1 MAITRHPTKTAG
13 VRYKLHPTRRHGVNF
28 DKYFSIRY
36 RVDGKLKEEGLGW
49 SSEGW
54 SEKRAA
60 AVLAELKANITTASG
75 PRTLGE
81 KRQIEGARRGEIER
95 QEQLEQQQAENAQRL
110 LLNNVFSQYCDASR
124 HKVSLADEVVYY
136 KTWIAPAIGGK
147 RLDEIILLDLERIRR
162 KMTAAGR
169 APRSIQYVKSIVRQI
184 YHFAADHK
192 IYSGEV
198 PTVNFL
204 KKQRLDNR
212 RQRYLSHEEATLL
225 LEEIRKHSLTTY
237 RISLLSLNSGMR
249 FGEIAGL
256 LWQHVDTVR
265 KEILVVNAKNGES
278 RAVYMTAAVVQMFA
292 EMERGAANELVFP
305 AVQTESDKKQEIEKK
320 KMERV
325 SNVFASAANQIGLNE
340 GISDR
345 RMKFVFHSLRHSCA
359 SWLVNSG
366 VELPVIAKIL
376 GHKTLAMTM
385 RYSHVNDRSVRNA
398 MSLLD
403 DQQQSAGKIVSLGGK
418 R

>member
-1 MAITRHPTKTAG
+1 MAVIRHSTKTAG
-13 VRYKLHPTRRHGVNF
+13 VRYKLHSSRRHGVNF

-36 RVDGKLKEEGLGW
+36 RVEGKLKEEGLGW

-54 SEKRAA
+54 SEKKAA
-60 AVLAELKANITTASG
+60 AVLAELKANITTGIG
-75 PRTLGE
+75 PRTLEE
-81 KRQIEGARRGEIER
+81 KRNLENIRRDEVER
-95 QEQLEQQQAENAQRL
+95 QEQLEQKQVEHTNNL
-110 LLNNVFSQYCDASR
+110 VFSNVFSKYCDASS
-124 HKVSLADEVVYY
+124 HKVSLVDEIVYY
-136 KTWIAPAIGGK
+136 KTWIAPSLGKK
-147 RLDEIILLDLERIRR
+147 RLDEIYLLDLERIR
-162 KMTAAGR
+162 KNMTAVGR
-169 APRSIQYVKSIVRQI
+169 APRSIQYIKSIVRQI

-192 IYSGEV
+192 IYLGEV

-225 LEEIRKHSLTTY
+225 LDEIRKHSMTTY
-237 RISLLSLNSGMR
+237 RVSLLSLNSGMR

-256 LWQHVDTVR
+256 LWQHVDIGR
-265 KEILVVNAKNGES
+265 REILVVDAKNGDS

-292 EMERGAANELVFP
+292 EMAHGGASELVFP
-305 AVQTESDKKQEIEKK
+305 ATNGKR
-320 KMERV
+320 MERI
-325 SNVFASAANQIGLNE
+325 SNIFAAAANHIGLNE
-340 GISDR
+340 GITDR
-345 RMKFVFHSLRHSCA
+345 RLRFVFHSLRHSCA

-403 DQQQSAGKIVSLGGK
+403 DQQRPAEKIVPLQRVS
-418 R
+418 

>member
-1 MAITRHPTKTAG
+1 MKEWVSDGKYGLRFRLHETKTTG
-13 VRYKLHPTRRHGVNF
+13 VGRSKRPLRYYVSVYKWKGRTVTDVYGWEGEDFKKEDDIVAVALELRQNRRNHTPPFTLKEKLASQDATLAE
-28 DKYFSIRY
+28 IEAA
-36 RVDGKLKEEGLGW
+36 RVAEDERQQKEEGTRLNVVF
-49 SSEGW
+49 
-54 SEKRAA
+54 AA
-60 AVLAELKANITTASG
+60 
-75 PRTLGE
+75 
-81 KRQIEGARRGEIER
+81 
-95 QEQLEQQQAENAQRL
+95 
-110 LLNNVFSQYCDASR
+110 YCDASQ
-124 HKVSLADEVVYY
+124 HKVSLVDEVVYY
-136 KTWIAPAIGGK
+136 KTWIAPAIGEK

-225 LEEIRKHSLTTY
+225 LEEVRTHSISTY
-237 RISLLSLNSGMR
+237 RVSLLSLNSGMR

-256 LWQHVDTVR
+256 LWQHVDTDR
-265 KEILVVNAKNGES
+265 KEILVVDAKNGES

-292 EMERGAANELVFP
+292 EMKRGAANELVFP
-305 AVQTESDKKQEIEKK
+305 ATNGKR
-320 KMERV
+320 MERV
-325 SNVFASAANQIGLNE
+325 SNVFAAAANQIGLNE
-340 GISDR
+340 GITDR

-403 DQQQSAGKIVSLGGK
+403 DQQQPEGKIVYIGSK